1 MHVIRCD
8 CCGKEGDCNK
18 FSYLC
23 HLEAENQGVN
33 NAYVDNDGNPISSRM
48 IEKDFCNK
56 CYNYIVGAAIDR
68 FRKLKIEQR
77 KQNKKGG

>member
-23 HLEAENQGVN
+23 HLENQDLS
-33 NAYVDNDGNPISSRM
+33 NAYVDNDGNSISGR
-48 IEKDFCNK
+48 EVAVDLCNR
-56 CYNYIVGAAIDR
+56 CYNDIVSVAVE
-68 FRKLKIEQR
+68 KLR
-77 KQNKKGG
+77 GLKQKYERLVQK